1 MNMQS
6 ILLADDDSRDVEL
19 TLAELEQNQL
29 ANKVA
34 VVKDGEE
41 ALDYLYCQGKFE
53 TREGGNPI
61 VVLLDFKM
69 RKVDGLEVLKTIKAD
84 ENLKTIPVVL
94 LTSSCEKKDLI
105 HFQESGVNAY
115 LGKPV
120 NFNELMQ
127 AVRQIGLFWAAVD
140 QPPAVTRIEET

>member
-1 MNMQS
+1 MQS
-6 ILLADDDSRDVEL
+6 ILLADDDSLDVEL
-19 TLAELEQNQL
+19 TLAELEQNHL

-41 ALDYLYCQGKFE
+41 ALNFLYCRGKFE

-94 LTSSCEKKDLI
+94 LTSSCEEKDLI
-105 HFQESGVNAY
+105 RFQESGVSAY
-115 LGKPV
+115 LRKPV

-127 AVRQIGLFWAAVD
+127 AVRQIGLFWAALD
-140 QPPAVTRIEET
+140 QQPLVTGIEEPS

>member
-1 MNMQS
+1 MQS

-19 TLAELEQNQL
+19 TLAELEQNHL
-29 ANKVA
+29 ANKVV

-41 ALDYLYCQGKFE
+41 ALDYLYCRGKFE

-94 LTSSCEKKDLI
+94 LTSSCKKKDFI

-115 LGKPV
+115 LRKPV

-140 QPPAVTRIEET
+140 QPPAVTGIEETP

>member
-1 MNMQS
+1 MQS
-6 ILLADDDSRDVEL
+6 ILLADDDSLDVEL
-19 TLAELEQNQL
+19 TLAELEQNHL

-41 ALDYLYCQGKFE
+41 ALNFLYCRGKFE

-94 LTSSCEKKDLI
+94 LTSSCEEKDLI
-105 HFQESGVNAY
+105 RFQESGVNAY
-115 LGKPV
+115 LRKPV

-127 AVRQIGLFWAAVD
+127 AVRQIGLFWAALD
-140 QPPAVTRIEET
+140 QQPLVTGIEEPS

>member
-1 MNMQS
+1 MQS
-6 ILLADDDSRDVEL
+6 ILLADDDSLDVEL
-19 TLAELEQNQL
+19 TLAELEQNHL

-41 ALDYLYCQGKFE
+41 ALNFLYCRGKFE

-94 LTSSCEKKDLI
+94 LTSSCEEKDLI
-105 HFQESGVNAY
+105 RFQESGVNAY
-115 LGKPV
+115 LRKPV

-127 AVRQIGLFWAAVD
+127 AVRQIGLFWAALD
-140 QPPAVTRIEET
+140 QQPLVTGIEEAS